1 MAVEEIKRAVKEI
14 LEKIEERENL
24 YGGTWRQIPVT
35 DLIAVARVKTYRATT
50 MVERGEREKL
60 VDDLV
65 DAAAYIVFA
74 IVKVK
79 GEGV

>member
-1 MAVEEIKRAVKEI
+1 MTADEIKRAVKEI

-65 DAAAYIVFA
+65 DAAAYVIFA
-74 IVKVK
+74 IVKVQS
-79 GEGV
+79 G

>member
-1 MAVEEIKRAVKEI
+1 MTVEEIKKAVKEI

-24 YGGTWRQIPVT
+24 YGGTWRQVPVT

-65 DAAAYIVFA
+65 DAAAYVIFA